1 MEMNFKEA
9 YQDDLANLFFDEE
22 ELASRHNIDGV
33 EYTIILMDMEN
44 QGHESIM
51 DVQNQRLI
59 KRKLQ

>member
-1 MEMNFKEA
+1 MNFKEA

-44 QGHESIM
+44 QGA
-51 DVQNQRLI
+51 
-59 KRKLQ
+59 RKNF